1 MIFIGGLFLLVHFAQ
16 GLCSAARLQF
26 RGVRTTVQPYSN
38 SCAKIIMNITAAP
51 LIGQSVDRA
60 EDRRF
65 LTGTGK
71 FVDDLKRDGMLHA
84 VLLRSGVAHGRINR
98 LDTSVARARKG
109 VRAVI
114 TAAEIGETIPLIPLR
129 LANLPEFAPFL
140 QPVIARDKVRYVGEP
155 IAAVVAESQALAEDA
170 LEDIIIDLERLPALP
185 DRRAAATGKSLLF
198 ETSGSNRAVQYSV
211 SFGDADAAFSNAEYT
226 RRESFRCHRLTAV
239 PLETRGLIAEWDG
252 ANQKLSIFGASK
264 VLFFNRRVLGPML
277 GLSENAID
285 MIEPDVGGG
294 FGVRGEF
301 YPEDFLIPF
310 AARHLGCPVKWIED
324 RREHLMATNHS
335 REVDC
340 DLEIACTRDGVILGL
355 RGHIYGDMGAYI
367 RTNGGVVPAKAAQFL
382 PGPYRIRD
390 VAITV
395 EALMTSKT
403 PVGTVRAPGRFEA
416 NFFRERLLDI
426 VARDLGLDPME
437 FRRKNLIS
445 EPELPFATGK
455 LVPYEGETEF
465 DTGDYHATFQRALSE
480 IGWQEKKSLQGRL
493 IDGRY
498 HGLAAVPFV
507 ESSGSGKENARVTV
521 EDDGSVTVY
530 VGSSVLGQGLETTLA
545 QVAAET
551 LKLPFERVRIL
562 HGSTTYVREG
572 FGTFAS
578 RSMVVG
584 GSAVMDGCNNLI
596 AAIRTAATERF
607 GLPNEEI
614 TIANGVV
621 SAAEKRAGLAEFA
634 GIEAEGSFA
643 TTIRTYS
650 YGAHACHVA
659 VDPRT
664 GHVEILDY
672 VAIEDVGRAINPHI
686 VHGQAIGALVQG
698 LGGVFLDQIIYDS
711 NAQILNTSLA
721 DYLVPVASDFP
732 NVRAITLELRRSKTN
747 PLGAKGAGEGGMV
760 AVAATAA
767 NAVAAALASL
777 GVEVRELPLSPAHL
791 WKLVNGDNVGSAD
804 SRSS

>member
-1 MIFIGGLFLLVHFAQ
+1 
-16 GLCSAARLQF
+16 
-26 RGVRTTVQPYSN
+26 
-38 SCAKIIMNITAAP
+38 MNITAAS
-51 LIGQSVDRA
+51 LIGQPIDRA

-65 LTGTGK
+65 LTGSGR

-84 VLLRSGVAHGRINR
+84 VLLRSAVAHGRIVR
-98 LDTSVARARKG
+98 IDASRALARAG
-109 VRAVI
+109 VHAVI
-114 TAAEIGETIPLIPLR
+114 TAAEIGNIPVIPLR
-129 LANLPEFAPFL
+129 LANLPEFAPYF
-140 QPVIARDKVRYVGEP
+140 QPVIAKDKVRYVGEP
-155 IAAVVAESQALAEDA
+155 IAVVVAESQALAEDA
-170 LEDIIIDLERLPALP
+170 LEAIDVDIEMLPPLP
-185 DRRAAATGKSLLF
+185 DRHAAASGASLLF
-198 ETSGSNRAVQYSV
+198 ESSGSNRAARYSV
-211 SFGDADAAFSNAEYT
+211 SFGDADAAFARAEYT
-226 RRESFRCHRLTAV
+226 RRESFHCHRLTAV
-239 PLETRGLIAEWDG
+239 PLETRGLIAEWD
-252 ANQKLSIFGASK
+252 AAKQKLTVFGASK
-264 VLFFNRRVLGPML
+264 VLFFNRRVLAPML
-277 GLSENAID
+277 GLSEQAID
-285 MIEPDVGGG
+285 MIELDVGGG

-310 AARHLGCPVKWIED
+310 AARRLDRPVKWIED

-340 DLEIACTRDGVILGL
+340 ELEIACTRDGVILGL
-355 RGHIYGDMGAYI
+355 RGHVYGDMGAYI

-416 NFFRERLLDI
+416 NFFRERLFDLVAGDLD
-426 VARDLGLDPME
+426 LDAME
-437 FRRKNLIS
+437 FRRRNLIR
-445 EPELPFATGK
+445 EAELPFATGK
-455 LVPYEGETEF
+455 LVPYEGETDF
-465 DTGDYHATFQRALSE
+465 DTGDYHATFDRALVE
-480 IGWQEKKSLQGRL
+480 IGWSENKLLQGRL

-507 ESSGSGKENARVTV
+507 ESGGSGKENARAAI
-521 EDDGSVTVY
+521 ENDGSVTVR

-545 QVAAET
+545 QVAADT

-562 HGSTTYVREG
+562 HGSTTYLREG

-584 GSAVMDGCNNLI
+584 GSAVMDGCNNLM
-596 AAIRTAATERF
+596 AAIRAAATERF

-614 TIANGVV
+614 VIADGVV
-621 SAAEKRAGLAEFA
+621 SAGDKRARLADFAGLAA
-634 GIEAEGSFA
+634 DGTFA

-650 YGAHACHVA
+650 YGAHACHLA

-664 GHVEILDY
+664 GRVEILDY

-698 LGGVFLDQIIYDS
+698 LGGVFLDQIIYDDE
-711 NAQILNTSLA
+711 AQILNASLA
-721 DYLVPVASDFP
+721 DYLVPLASDFP
-732 NVRAITLELRRSKTN
+732 NVRAITMELRRSNTN

-760 AVAATAA
+760 AVAATVA
-767 NAVAAALASL
+767 NAVAAALAPL
-777 GVEVRELPLSPAHL
+777 GVELRDLPLSPAYL
-791 WKLVNGDNVGSAD
+791 WRLIKVAESA
-804 SRSS
+804 RR

>member
-1 MIFIGGLFLLVHFAQ
+1 
-16 GLCSAARLQF
+16 
-26 RGVRTTVQPYSN
+26 
-38 SCAKIIMNITAAP
+38 MNVTAAP
-51 LIGQSVDRA
+51 LIGRPVERA

-71 FVDDLKRDGMLHA
+71 FVDDLHRERMLHA
-84 VLLRSGVAHGRINR
+84 VVLRSSVAHGRITR
-98 LDTSVARARKG
+98 IDTSAALARPG
-109 VRAVI
+109 VHAVI
-114 TAAEIGETIPLIPLR
+114 TAAEIGADIPLIPLR
-129 LANLPEFAPFL
+129 LANLPEFKPYL
-140 QPVIARDKVRYVGEP
+140 QPVIAKDKVRYVGEP
-155 IAAVVAESQALAEDA
+155 IAVVVAETQARAEDA
-170 LEDIIIDLERLPALP
+170 LEAIGVDIAPLPAVP
-185 DRRAAATGKSLLF
+185 DRHAAASGASLLF
-198 ETSGSNRAVQYSV
+198 EATGSNRAVSYSV
-211 SFGDADAAFSNAEYT
+211 SFGDADAAFAKAEYT
-226 RRESFRCHRLTAV
+226 RRESFRCHRLTGV
-239 PLETRGLIAEWDG
+239 PLETRGLIAEWD
-252 ANQKLSIFGASK
+252 AAKEKLTIFGATK
-264 VLFFNRRVLGPML
+264 VLFFNRRALAPML
-277 GLSENAID
+277 GLAESAID

-310 AARHLGCPVKWIED
+310 AARRLDRPVKWIED

-340 DLEIACTRDGVILGL
+340 DLEIACRRDGTILGL
-355 RGHIYGDMGAYI
+355 RGHVWGDMGAYI

-403 PVGTVRAPGRFEA
+403 PVGTLRAPGRFEA

-426 VARDLGLDPME
+426 VARDLELDPMD
-437 FRRKNLIS
+437 FRRKNLIA
-445 EPELPFATGK
+445 EAELPFATGK
-455 LVPYEGETEF
+455 LVPYEGETDF
-465 DTGDYHATFQRALSE
+465 DTGDYHATFARALAE
-480 IGWQEKKSLQGRL
+480 IGWAEKKALQGKL
-493 IDGRY
+493 IDGRW
-498 HGLAAVPFV
+498 HGLAATPFV
-507 ESSGSGKENARVTV
+507 ESGGSGKENARAAI
-521 EDDGSVTVY
+521 EADGSVTIY
-530 VGSSVLGQGLETTLA
+530 AGSSVLGQGLETTLA
-545 QVAAET
+545 QVAADT
-551 LKLPFERVRIL
+551 LKLPFARVRIL
-562 HGSTTYVREG
+562 HGSTTYLREG

-584 GSAVMDGCNNLI
+584 GSAVMDGCNNLLAKI
-596 AAIRTAATERF
+596 RAVAAERF

-614 TIANGVV
+614 VIADGEV
-621 SAAEKRAGLAEFA
+621 SAGTKRANFADFA
-634 GIEAEGSFA
+634 GIEADGSFA

-698 LGGVFLDQIIYDS
+698 LGGVFLDQLIYDGDAQLL
-711 NAQILNTSLA
+711 NASLA
-721 DYLVPVASDFP
+721 DYLVPFASDFS
-732 NVRAITLELRRSKTN
+732 NIRAITMELRRSNTN

-767 NAVAAALASL
+767 NAVAAALAPL
-777 GVEVRELPLSPAHL
+777 GVDVRELPLTPARL
-791 WKLVNGDNVGSAD
+791 WGLIEGSQDFTAP
-804 SRSS
+804 RGTW

>member
-1 MIFIGGLFLLVHFAQ
+1 
-16 GLCSAARLQF
+16 
-26 RGVRTTVQPYSN
+26 
-38 SCAKIIMNITAAP
+38 MNVTAAP
-51 LIGQSVDRA
+51 LIGQPVDRA
-60 EDRRF
+60 EDLRF
-65 LTGTGK
+65 LTGAGK
-71 FVDDLKRDGMLHA
+71 FVDDLRREGMLHA
-84 VLLRSGVAHGRINR
+84 VVLRSGVAHGRIAR
-98 LDTSVARARKG
+98 LDPSAARARPG

-114 TAAEIGETIPLIPLR
+114 TAAEIGASVPVIPLR
-129 LANLPEFAPFL
+129 LANLPEFAPYL
-140 QPVIARDKVRYVGEP
+140 QPVIAKDKVRYVGEP
-155 IAAVVAESQALAEDA
+155 VAVVVAESQALAEDA
-170 LEDIIIDLERLPALP
+170 LEAIEMEIERLPALP
-185 DRRAAATGKSLLF
+185 DRHAAATGASLLF
-198 ETSGSNRAVQYSV
+198 EATGSNRAVRYSV
-211 SFGDADAAFSNAEYT
+211 AFGDADAAFAKAEYT

-239 PLETRGLIAEWDG
+239 PLETRGLIAEWD
-252 ANQKLSIFGASK
+252 AAKARLTVFGATK
-264 VLFFNRRVLGPML
+264 VLFFNRRVLAPML
-277 GLSENAID
+277 GLAETAID

-310 AARHLGCPVKWIED
+310 AARHVGRPVKWIED

-335 REVDC
+335 RELDC
-340 DLEIACTRDGVILGL
+340 DLEIACMRDGAILGL
-355 RGHIYGDMGAYI
+355 RGHIFGDMGAYI

-390 VAITV
+390 IDITV

-426 VARDLGLDPME
+426 VARDLGVDPIE
-437 FRRKNLIS
+437 FRLKNLIS

-455 LVPYEGETEF
+455 LVPYEAETEF

-480 IGWQEKKSLQGRL
+480 IGWPEKKSLQSRL

-507 ESSGSGKENARVTV
+507 ESSGSGKENARSTV

-545 QVAAET
+545 QVAAGT
-551 LKLPFERVRIL
+551 LKLPFDRVRIL

-584 GSAVMDGCNNLI
+584 GSAVMDCCNNLI
-596 AAIRTAATERF
+596 AAIRVAASERF

-614 TIANGVV
+614 AIANGVV
-621 SAAEKRAGLAEFA
+621 SVGEKSAALAEFA

-643 TTIRTYS
+643 TAIRTYS

-659 VDPRT
+659 VDPCT
-664 GHVEILDY
+664 GQVEILDY
-672 VAIEDVGRAINPHI
+672 IAIEDVGRAINPHI

-698 LGGVFLDQIIYDS
+698 LGGVFLDQVIYDS
-711 NAQILNTSLA
+711 DGQILNTSLA
-721 DYLVPVASDFP
+721 DYLVPFASDFP
-732 NVRAITLELRRSKTN
+732 NVRAITMELRPSNTN

-760 AVAATAA
+760 AVAATTA

-777 GVEVRELPLSPAHL
+777 GVEVRELPLSPAYL
-791 WKLVNGDNVGSAD
+791 WKLVNRDNIGPEAD
-804 SRSS
+804 G

>member
-1 MIFIGGLFLLVHFAQ
+1 
-16 GLCSAARLQF
+16 
-26 RGVRTTVQPYSN
+26 
-38 SCAKIIMNITAAP
+38 MNIKAAP
-51 LIGQSVDRA
+51 LIGQPVDRA

-65 LTGTGK
+65 LTGAGK
-71 FVDDLKRDGMLHA
+71 FVDDVERDGMLHA
-84 VLLRSGVAHGRINR
+84 VVLRSSVAHGRIAA
-98 LDTSVARARKG
+98 LDVSAARARHG

-114 TAAEIGETIPLIPLR
+114 TAVEIGKTIPLIPLR

-140 QPVIARDKVRYVGEP
+140 QPVIASDKVRYVGEP
-155 IAAVVAESQALAEDA
+155 IAVVVAETAALAEDA
-170 LEDIIIDLERLPALP
+170 LAAIAVDIEPLPALP
-185 DRRAAATGKSLLF
+185 DRHAAARDEALLF
-198 ETSGSNRAVQYSV
+198 EAAGSNRALRYAV
-211 SFGDADAAFSNAEYT
+211 SFGDADAAFAQAAYT
-226 RRESFRCHRLTAV
+226 RRESFSCHRLTGV
-239 PLETRGLIAEWDG
+239 PLETRGLVAEWD
-252 ANQKLSIFGASK
+252 AAKEKLTVLGASK
-264 VLFFNRRVLGPML
+264 VLFFNRRALAPML
-277 GLSENAID
+277 GLAEDAID
-285 MIEPDVGGG
+285 MIELDVGGG

-301 YPEDFLIPF
+301 YPEDFLVPF
-310 AARHLGCPVKWIED
+310 AARQVGRPVKWIED

-340 DLEIACTRDGVILGL
+340 DIEIACTRDGVILGL
-355 RGHIYGDMGAYI
+355 RGAIYGDMGAYI

-390 VAITV
+390 VALTV

-416 NFFRERLLDI
+416 NFFRERLFDI
-426 VARDLGLDPME
+426 VARDLGLDPMD
-437 FRRKNLIS
+437 FRRRNLIR
-445 EPELPFATGK
+445 EAELPFATGK
-455 LVPYEGETEF
+455 LVPYEGETDF
-465 DTGDYHATFQRALSE
+465 DTGDYHATFERALAE
-480 IGWQEKKSLQGRL
+480 IGWEQKKPLQGRL

-507 ESSGSGKENARVTV
+507 ESGGAGKENARVTV
-521 EDDGSVTVY
+521 EPDGCVTVR

-545 QVAAET
+545 QVAADT
-551 LKLPFERVRIL
+551 LDLPFERVRIL
-562 HGSTTYVREG
+562 HGSTTYLREG

-596 AAIRTAATERF
+596 AAIRAAATERF

-614 TIANGVV
+614 TIAGGEV
-621 SAAEKRAGLAEFA
+621 RAGEQRARLAEFA

-643 TTIRTYS
+643 TAVRTYS

-659 VDPRT
+659 VDART
-664 GHVEILDY
+664 GEVEILDY

-698 LGGVFLDQIIYDS
+698 LGGVFLDQILYDGEG
-711 NAQILNTSLA
+711 QILNASLA

-767 NAVAAALASL
+767 NAVAAALAPL
-777 GVEVRELPLSPAHL
+777 GVELRALPLSPAQV
-791 WKLVNGDNVGSAD
+791 WRLVNGGRGGPASA
-804 SRSS
+804 SPYSGPTAG

>member
-1 MIFIGGLFLLVHFAQ
+1 
-16 GLCSAARLQF
+16 
-26 RGVRTTVQPYSN
+26 
-38 SCAKIIMNITAAP
+38 MNITAAS
-51 LIGQSVDRA
+51 LIGRPIDRA

-65 LTGTGK
+65 LTGSGR

-84 VLLRSGVAHGRINR
+84 VVLRSSVAHGRIVR
-98 LDTSVARARKG
+98 IDASRALARTG
-109 VRAVI
+109 VHAAI
-114 TAAEIGETIPLIPLR
+114 TAAEVGATIPLIPLR
-129 LANLPEFAPFL
+129 LANLPEFAPYF
-140 QPVIARDKVRYVGEP
+140 QPVIAKDKVRYVGEP
-155 IAAVVAESQALAEDA
+155 IAVVVAESQALAEDA
-170 LEDIIIDLERLPALP
+170 LEAIDVDIEALPPLP
-185 DRRAAATGKSLLF
+185 DRHAAASGASLLF
-198 ETSGSNRAVQYSV
+198 ESSGSNRATRYSV
-211 SFGDADAAFSNAEYT
+211 SFGDADAAFARAEYT
-226 RRESFRCHRLTAV
+226 RWESFHCHRLTAV
-239 PLETRGLIAEWDG
+239 PLETRGLIAEWD
-252 ANQKLSIFGASK
+252 AAKQKLTIFGASK
-264 VLFFNRRVLGPML
+264 VLFFNRRVLAPML
-277 GLSENAID
+277 ELSEQAID
-285 MIEPDVGGG
+285 MIELDVGGG

-310 AARHLGCPVKWIED
+310 AARRLGRPVKWIED

-340 DLEIACTRDGVILGL
+340 ELEIACTRDGVILGL
-355 RGHIYGDMGAYI
+355 RGHVYGDMGAYI

-395 EALMTSKT
+395 EVLMTSKT

-416 NFFRERLLDI
+416 NFFRERLFDL
-426 VARDLGLDPME
+426 VAGDLGLDAME
-437 FRRKNLIS
+437 FRRRNLIR
-445 EPELPFATGK
+445 EAELPFATGK
-455 LVPYEGETEF
+455 LVPYEGETDF
-465 DTGDYHATFQRALSE
+465 DTGDYHATFERALSE
-480 IGWQEKKSLQGRL
+480 ICWSEKRPLQGRL

-507 ESSGSGKENARVTV
+507 ESGGSGKENARATI
-521 EDDGSVTVY
+521 ENDGSVTVR

-545 QVAAET
+545 QVAADT

-562 HGSTTYVREG
+562 HGSTTYLREG

-596 AAIRTAATERF
+596 AAIRAAATERF

-614 TIANGVV
+614 VIVDGVV
-621 SAAEKRAGLAEFA
+621 SAGDKRAGFADFA
-634 GIEAEGSFA
+634 GLAVDGTFA

-698 LGGVFLDQIIYDS
+698 LGGVFLDQIIYDDE
-711 NAQILNTSLA
+711 AQILNASLA
-721 DYLVPVASDFP
+721 DYLVPLASDFP
-732 NVRAITLELRRSKTN
+732 NVRAITMELRRSNTN

-760 AVAATAA
+760 AVAATVA
-767 NAVAAALASL
+767 NAVAAALAPL
-777 GVEVRELPLSPAHL
+777 GIELRELPLSPACL
-791 WKLVNGDNVGSAD
+791 WRLIKAAESA
-804 SRSS
+804 RR